1 MEKNFVSQ
9 YNFWSVGQ
17 GLFVTMKFNDI
28 NVVYDCGS
36 VQKKLVD
43 RQVEKYVETLPADK
57 KVKYYLHL
65 SLS

>member
-36 VQKKLVD
+36 VQKN
-43 RQVEKYVETLPADK
+43 
-57 KVKYYLHL
+57 
-65 SLS
+65 